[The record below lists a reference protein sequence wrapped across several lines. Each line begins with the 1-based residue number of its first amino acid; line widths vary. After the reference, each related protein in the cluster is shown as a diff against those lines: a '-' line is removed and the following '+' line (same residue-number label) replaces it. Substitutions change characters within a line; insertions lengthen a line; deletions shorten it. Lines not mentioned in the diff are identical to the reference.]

1 MKIVAAA
8 VLSVLALTGAAE
20 AKQTP
25 CSVYDRIP
33 AQFRQTPAVDWYLY
47 KMPLSEVHTYCGNNA
62 TACTYPCVG
71 GAWALIVADDV
82 YSDEETAC
90 LIQDKM
96 AEMPPNNW
104 NLPVVDTGTPL
115 RHNSPTLP
123 SPTKPTRVR

>member
-33 AQFRQTPAVDWYLY
+33 QQFRQTPTVDWYLY
-47 KMPLSEVHTYCGNNA
+47 KLPLSQVQMICGKNL

-71 GAWALIVADDV
+71 GAWALVVADDV

-96 AEMPPNNW
+96 AEMPPNLW
-104 NLPVVDTGTPL
+104 NLPVIDTGTPMQ
-115 RHNSPTLP
+115 HFSPAVP
-123 SPTKPTRVR
+123 PTKPERR